1 MCTNLKHVVLV
12 LAHFCFYPLISAICK
27 TLKCAISQ
35 LTLRIL
41 ASSQISIKLQP
52 GPFALALCTSQMA
65 WILGCHND
73 SGMALSHFL
82 SLTQSNWSNNLV
94 KHFHVLLSKIMW
106 VIIPLKFKC
115 PNQYLGPMHTK
126 LKRIWC
132 GIQFSCT
139 FGQIRQFCVTDPN
152 NRSWIEDL
160 LISSF
165 HRSANMWIFIYLKS
179 SGVAL

>member
-1 MCTNLKHVVLV
+1 MCN
-12 LAHFCFYPLISAICK
+12 FSAD
-27 TLKCAISQ
+27 TWNFGQFSDFHQ
-35 LTLRIL
+35 
-41 ASSQISIKLQP
+41 ASTRA
-52 GPFALALCTSQMA
+52 FCTSLVHYSQME

-73 SGMALSHFL
+73 SEIALSHCL

-132 GIQFSCT
+132 GIRFFCT
-139 FGQIRQFCVTDPN
+139 FGQIHQFCVTDPN
-152 NRSWIEDL
+152 DRSCTVNL
-160 LISSF
+160 
-165 HRSANMWIFIYLKS
+165 N
-179 SGVAL
+179 

>member
-12 LAHFCFYPLISAICK
+12 LATFLLLSTYLSYQLS
-27 TLKCAISQ
+27 LKCAIHQ
-35 LTLRIL
+35 LTLGIL

-52 GPFALALCTSQMA
+52 RPFALALCTSQME

-73 SGMALSHFL
+73 SEMALGYFL
-82 SLTQSNWSNNLV
+82 SITQSNWSNNLV
-94 KHFHVLLSKIMW
+94 KHFHVFLSKIMW

-126 LKRIWC
+126 PKRIWC
-132 GIQFSCT
+132 GIHFSCT

-152 NRSWIEDL
+152 NRSRTVNL
-160 LISSF
+160 
-165 HRSANMWIFIYLKS
+165 N
-179 SGVAL
+179 